1 MGSCAAPSAKGDDKF
16 ITTDYLQQCLQQC
29 LGAFAEFERALIRE
43 RQREG
48 IALAKQRGAYRGRKK
63 SLSSERI
70 AELRQRVE
78 AGEQKTKL
86 AREFGISRETLYQ
99 YLRTDQ

>member
-16 ITTDYLQQCLQQC
+16 ITTDYLQQCL
-29 LGAFAEFERALIRE
+29 RE

-63 SLSSERI
+63 ALSDEQ
-70 AELRQRVE
+70 AATLRQRAT
-78 AGEQKTKL
+78 AGEPKAQL
-86 AREFGISRETLYQ
+86 AREFNISRETLYQ
-99 YLRTDQ
+99 YLRTDD

>member
-1 MGSCAAPSAKGDDKF
+1 
-16 ITTDYLQQCLQQC
+16 
-29 LGAFAEFERALIRE
+29 
-43 RQREG
+43 
-48 IALAKQRGAYRGRKK
+48 
-63 SLSSERI
+63 RI

-78 AGEQKTKL
+78 AGEQKAKL